1 MLFHLIGDVDDI
13 ESRYKDHE
21 EERVG
26 YRSEHERAPDVMADA
41 FDSFDV
47 RKECVGISWT
57 TQLC

>member
-21 EERVG
+21 QEGVG
-26 YRSEHERAPDVMADA
+26 YRCEHERAANIMADA

-47 RKECVGISWT
+47 RKECVRISWAAK
-57 TQLC
+57 LS

>member
-21 EERVG
+21 QERVG
-26 YRSEHERAPDVMADA
+26 YRCEHESAPDVMADTL
-41 FDSFDV
+41 DSFDV
-47 RKECVGISWT
+47 RKECVRISWA